1 MGSPDGAGLNEIQ
14 EAARE
19 QFARQSHRYAKG
31 HILEDVSDVVRAL
44 QHVELPA
51 RAKFWTLA
59 TGAGNT
65 GLYLA
70 ELGYEVTLGGYR
82 APDARPGAGGCG

>member
-19 QFARQSHRYAKG
+19 QFARQSHRYARG

-51 RAKFWTLA
+51 RAKVLDVQL
-59 TGAGNT
+59 
-65 GLYLA
+65 GLGTPVSILQS
-70 ELGYEVTLGGYR
+70 
-82 APDARPGAGGCG
+82 